1 MPTHYTRIVLNE
13 RPPGDIDSKTFR
25 SEKVPYSK
33 VKVGD
38 DQVLVQVTWLSLD
51 PAMRGWLRVRPV
63 MLVTSTSL
71 SLAQDERSYLPPVQ
85 IGETMRAGGL
95 GVVVD
100 KGKNVNFKIGQL
112 VSGSETFILNQK
124 LLLILHA
131 CAGTFGWTEY
141 AIVNGKDAEP
151 IDTPQ
156 GLLEI
161 DYLNNLGMAGLTA
174 YFGLKDIGQVKAG
187 ETLVVSGA
195 AGAVG
200 SMVCQLG
207 LRAGAKV
214 YAIAGSQDKCE
225 WLEKE
230 IGVTKA
236 INYKGPSFRQD
247 FREIGYLDVY
257 FDNVGGDILDM
268 CLSRLNRNARIV
280 LCGAISAYN
289 SVGKPK
295 GIQNYLTLISQRAK
309 IQGFIVFDYVKRY
322 PEAIA
327 EISQGLRDG
336 SIKRKFHIVEGL
348 ENAPS
353 ALPLLFSGGNTGK
366 LVVKVAEPLQTKL

>member
-1 MPTHYTRIVLNE
+1 MPSHFTRIVLNE

-25 SEKVPYSK
+25 SEKVSYSGLN
-33 VKVGD
+33 VGD

-51 PAMRGWLRVRPV
+51 PAMRGWLK
-63 MLVTSTSL
+63 
-71 SLAQDERSYLPPVQ
+71 DERSYLPPVQ
-85 IGETMRAGGL
+85 IGEIMRSAAL
-95 GVVVD
+95 GVVTE
-100 KGKNVNFKIGQL
+100 KGKNVNLKVGQL
-112 VSGSETFILNQK
+112 VS
-124 LLLILHA
+124 
-131 CAGTFGWTEY
+131 GTFGWTEY
-141 AIVNGKDAEP
+141 AVVREKDATP
-151 IDTPQ
+151 IDVPK
-156 GLLEI
+156 GLLDI
-161 DYLNNLGMAGLTA
+161 DFLNNLGMAGLTA
-174 YFGLKDIGQVKAG
+174 YFGLKDVGQLKAG

-214 YAIAGSQDKCE
+214 YGIAGSQDKCE

-230 IGVTKA
+230 VGVTKA
-236 INYKGPSFRQD
+236 LNYKSSSFRAD
-247 FREIGYLDVY
+247 FKAVGYLDVY
-257 FDNVGGDILDM
+257 FDNVGGDILDL

-289 SVGKPK
+289 TVGKPK

-309 IQGFIVFDYVKRY
+309 IEGFIVFDYAKRY

-327 EISQGLRDG
+327 EMSKGLLDG

-353 ALPLLFSGGNTGK
+353 ALPMLFTGGNTGK
-366 LVVKVAEPLQTKL
+366 LVVKVADPLKTGM

>member
-1 MPTHYTRIVLNE
+1 MSHFTRIVLNE
-13 RPPGDIDSKTFR
+13 RPTGDIDSKTFR
-25 SEKVPYSK
+25 SEKIRYSSLK
-33 VKVGD
+33 VAD

-51 PAMRGWLRVRPV
+51 PAMRGWLRD
-63 MLVTSTSL
+63 
-71 SLAQDERSYLPPVQ
+71 QRSYVPPVQ

-95 GVVVD
+95 GIVID
-100 KGKNVNFKIGQL
+100 KGKNVKLKVGQL
-112 VSGSETFILNQK
+112 VYGS
-124 LLLILHA
+124 
-131 CAGTFGWTEY
+131 FGWTEY
-141 AIVNGKDAEP
+141 AVVQEKDAES
-151 IDTPQ
+151 IDVAQ
-156 GLLEI
+156 GLLDI

-174 YFGLKDIGQVKAG
+174 YFGLKEIGNIKAG

-200 SMVCQLG
+200 SMACQLG
-207 LRAGAKV
+207 LQAGAKV

-230 IGVTKA
+230 IGVSKA
-236 INYKGPSFRQD
+236 FNYKSPTFQKD
-247 FREIGYLDVY
+247 FKNIGYLDVF

-268 CLSRLNRNARIV
+268 CLGRLNQNARVV

-295 GIQNYLTLISQRAK
+295 GLQGYLSLISQRAK
-309 IQGFIVFDYVKRY
+309 IEGFVVFDYAKRFH
-322 PEAIA
+322 EAIA
-327 EISQGLRDG
+327 EMSKGLQDG
-336 SIKRKFHIVEGL
+336 TIKRKFHIVEGL

-366 LVVKVAEPLQTKL
+366 LVVKVAEPTKTKL

>member
-1 MPTHYTRIVLNE
+1 MPSHYTRIVLND
-13 RPPGDIDSKTFR
+13 RPEGDINSSTFR
-25 SEKVPYSK
+25 SEKVSFTGLQ
-33 VKVGD
+33 VGD

-51 PAMRGWLRVRPV
+51 PAMRGWLRDV
-63 MLVTSTSL
+63 
-71 SLAQDERSYLPPVQ
+71 RSYVPPVQ

-95 GVVVD
+95 GIVVR
-100 KGKNVNFKIGQL
+100 KGKNVKLNIGQL
-112 VSGSETFILNQK
+112 VSGTL
-124 LLLILHA
+124 
-131 CAGTFGWTEY
+131 GWTEY
-141 AIVNGKDAEP
+141 AIVNAKDVES
-151 IDTPQ
+151 ITVPQ
-156 GLLEI
+156 GLLDI

-174 YFGLKDIGQVKAG
+174 YFGLKDVGQIKAG

-200 SMVCQLG
+200 SMACQLG

-214 YAIAGSQDKCE
+214 YGIAGSQDKCE

-236 INYKGPSFRQD
+236 LNYKSSSFQKD
-247 FREIGYLDVY
+247 FRDIGYLDVY

-268 CLSRLNRNARIV
+268 CLIRLNRNARIV

-289 SVGKPK
+289 SVGRPK
-295 GIQNYLTLISQRAK
+295 GIQNYQTLISQRAR
-309 IQGFIVFDYVKRY
+309 IEGFIVFDYAKRY

-327 EISQGLRDG
+327 EMSQGLRDG

-353 ALPLLFSGGNTGK
+353 ALPLLFNGGNTGK
-366 LVVKVAEPLQTKL
+366 LVVKVAEPLKTKL

>member
-1 MPTHYTRIVLNE
+1 MPSYYTRIVLNE

-25 SEKVPYSK
+25 SEKASYSEL
-33 VKVGD
+33 KVGD

-51 PAMRGWLRVRPV
+51 PAMRGWLR
-63 MLVTSTSL
+63 
-71 SLAQDERSYLPPVQ
+71 DERSYLPPVQ

-95 GVVVD
+95 GVVVN
-100 KGKNVNFKIGQL
+100 KGRDVKLKIGQL
-112 VSGSETFILNQK
+112 VS
-124 LLLILHA
+124 
-131 CAGTFGWTEY
+131 GTFGWTEY
-141 AIVNGKDAEP
+141 AVVREKDAEAINVSKGIFD
-151 IDTPQ
+151 IDH
-156 GLLEI
+156 
-161 DYLNNLGMAGLTA
+161 LNTLGMAGFTA

-214 YAIAGSQDKCE
+214 YGIAGSQDKCE

-236 INYKGPSFRQD
+236 INYKSPSFRED
-247 FREIGYLDVY
+247 FKTIGYLDVY

-309 IQGFIVFDYVKRY
+309 IEGFIVFDYAKRY

-327 EISQGLRDG
+327 EMSQGLRDG
-336 SIKRKFHIVEGL
+336 TIKRKFHIVEGL

-353 ALPLLFSGGNTGK
+353 ALPLLFTGGNTGK
-366 LVVKVAEPLQTKL
+366 LVVKVNESLKTKL

>member
-51 PAMRGWLRVRPV
+51 PAMRGWLR
-63 MLVTSTSL
+63 
-71 SLAQDERSYLPPVQ
+71 DERSYLPPVQ

-95 GVVVD
+95 GVIVD
-100 KGKNVNFKIGQL
+100 KGRNVKSKIGQL
-112 VSGSETFILNQK
+112 VS
-124 LLLILHA
+124 
-131 CAGTFGWTEY
+131 GTFGWTEY
-141 AIVNGKDAEP
+141 AVVNEKDTEA
-151 IDTPQ
+151 IDAPQ

-214 YAIAGSQDKCE
+214 YGIAGSQDKCE

-247 FREIGYLDVY
+247 FRDIGYLDVY

>member
-1 MPTHYTRIVLNE
+1 MPSHYTRIVLNE

-25 SEKVPYSK
+25 SEKASYSEL
-33 VKVGD
+33 KVGD

-51 PAMRGWLRVRPV
+51 PAMRGWLR
-63 MLVTSTSL
+63 
-71 SLAQDERSYLPPVQ
+71 DERSYLPPVQ
-85 IGETMRAGGL
+85 IGETMRAAGL
-95 GVVVD
+95 GVVVN
-100 KGKNVNFKIGQL
+100 KGRDVKLKIGQL
-112 VSGSETFILNQK
+112 VS
-124 LLLILHA
+124 
-131 CAGTFGWTEY
+131 GTFGWTEY
-141 AIVNGKDAEP
+141 AVVREKDAEV
-151 IDTPQ
+151 INVSEGILD
-156 GLLEI
+156 I

-214 YAIAGSQDKCE
+214 YGIAGSQDKCE

-236 INYKGPSFRQD
+236 INYKSPSFRKD
-247 FREIGYLDVY
+247 FKNIGYLDVY

-280 LCGAISAYN
+280 LCGTSQKY

-295 GIQNYLTLISQRAK
+295 GLQNYLTLISQRAK
-309 IQGFIVFDYVKRY
+309 IEGFIVFDYAKRY

-327 EISQGLRDG
+327 EMSQGLRDG
-336 SIKRKFHIVEGL
+336 TIKRKFHIVEGL

-353 ALPLLFSGGNTGK
+353 ALPLLFTGGNTGK
-366 LVVKVAEPLQTKL
+366 L